1 MFHAV
6 LNSMEKIRP
15 NIRTIVY
22 GKRPSLTVIT
32 KVPCCNASP
41 KDLGT
46 SPHYDK
52 SAPSLILDHD
62 DLEKE
67 NLVLSA
73 QHHPFH
79 FTRLPS
85 AKRVHLG
92 TANGSL
98 ALCTPGSFLKASGTT
113 IAPTA
118 YAVLPFHRLYTQ
130 SLLLP

>member
-73 QHHPFH
+73 QHPHFILQDCLLRKGCIWVLQMAHWPFAHQGH
-79 FTRLPS
+79 FS
-85 AKRVHLG
+85 KHL
-92 TANGSL
+92 AQPLHLQLMLFAFS
-98 ALCTPGSFLKASGTT
+98 
-113 IAPTA
+113 
-118 YAVLPFHRLYTQ
+118 
-130 SLLLP
+130 